1 MSMQGAADQKT
12 EFLHTVQN
20 DSKFKNLSSMM
31 KDRKNVK
38 PVRDPLFIPKA
49 TRHMMMK
56 RHFFLV
62 TMFLQVP

>member
-31 KDRKNVK
+31 KDRKNFK
-38 PVRDPLFIPKA
+38 PVRDPLFIPEV
-49 TRHMMMK
+49 TRHMMM
-56 RHFFLV
+56 
-62 TMFLQVP
+62 T